1 MLCIKES
8 FLIIVFFCL
17 LLIMGDICSRPKL
30 EPPAV
35 LGPKRYSK
43 EIDLIIAP
51 SNFVKENTGSFFQFY
66 YPDPN
71 TLGAGSWGEVRKCVH
86 KSTKEVRVVKMILKA
101 DLHESMIAN
110 RTAFHEAEML
120 KNLDHPNL
128 PRIYEFF
135 EDDTKY
141 YIVLEYCS
149 GGDLFDR
156 IIELKSFTEKQAA
169 EILNQILLSVNY
181 LHSKGIV
188 HRDIK
193 PENILM
199 TDKHGLALKL
209 IDFDTATLYRN
220 INFKSMYGTP
230 LYMAPEIVKG
240 KYNEKCDLWSC
251 GIILYVLLKGV
262 PPYYGTDEEIMEIL
276 KKVKLDFKGPEWE
289 TFSPEAIDLLTK
301 LLQSDPKN
309 RISASEACA
318 HPWLNQYNRVI
329 SDDDIL
335 NVLENLKNFKKTSKL
350 KEAIHTFIISKVLD
364 PEVYET
370 ERSVF
375 HLLDVNRDG
384 AISQEEFKN
393 FMISK
398 DVPTEEAEMYAELI
412 MDHAD
417 SDKSGLIDYTE
428 FLRASV
434 VRHKILTKENIIKA
448 FQLFDQNQDG
458 TIEGEEL
465 RQWLAN
471 GSTIT
476 DNVITEIIAQV
487 DKNGDGTIDL
497 FEFESLLLENIRR
510 RSFLETGLIIN

>member
-128 PRIYEFF
+128 P
-135 EDDTKY
+135 
-141 YIVLEYCS
+141 
-149 GGDLFDR
+149 R

-309 RISASEACA
+309 RISAS
-318 HPWLNQYNRVI
+318 
-329 SDDDIL
+329 
-335 NVLENLKNFKKTSKL
+335 
-350 KEAIHTFIISKVLD
+350 
-364 PEVYET
+364 
-370 ERSVF
+370 
-375 HLLDVNRDG
+375 
-384 AISQEEFKN
+384 
-393 FMISK
+393 
-398 DVPTEEAEMYAELI
+398 
-412 MDHAD
+412 
-417 SDKSGLIDYTE
+417 
-428 FLRASV
+428 
-434 VRHKILTKENIIKA
+434 
-448 FQLFDQNQDG
+448 
-458 TIEGEEL
+458 
-465 RQWLAN
+465 
-471 GSTIT
+471 
-476 DNVITEIIAQV
+476 
-487 DKNGDGTIDL
+487 
-497 FEFESLLLENIRR
+497 
-510 RSFLETGLIIN
+510 